1 MMAFKGV
8 RRLALVLGAIAST
21 LWLFS
26 LMVNI
31 KRLDMIEPLGW
42 VLIFLLAGM
51 FFLIP
56 FLLVHGIAWVI
67 RRFREDNNKSN

>member
-1 MMAFKGV
+1 MKASKRV
-8 RRLALVLGAIAST
+8 HRLAVLLGLIAST

-42 VLIFLLAGM
+42 VLIFILTGM
-51 FFLIP
+51 VFLIP
-56 FLLVHGIAWVI
+56 FLLVHGIAWVS
-67 RRFREDNNKSN
+67 RRFREDK

>member
-1 MMAFKGV
+1 MTSKGV
-8 RRLALVLGAIAST
+8 HRLALLLGMIAST
-21 LWLFS
+21 VWLFS

-31 KRLDMIEPLGW
+31 KRFDMIEPLGW
-42 VLIFLLAGM
+42 VLIFVLTGM

-67 RRFREDNNKSN
+67 RRFREDK

>member
-1 MMAFKGV
+1 MKASKRV
-8 RRLALVLGAIAST
+8 HRLAVLLGLIAST

-42 VLIFLLAGM
+42 VLIFILTGM
-51 FFLIP
+51 VFLIP

-67 RRFREDNNKSN
+67 RRFREDK

>member
-1 MMAFKGV
+1 MKASKGV
-8 RRLALVLGAIAST
+8 HRLAVLLGSIASM

-31 KRLDMIEPLGW
+31 KRFDMIEPLGW
-42 VLIFLLAGM
+42 VLIFVLTGM

-67 RRFREDNNKSN
+67 RRFREDK

>member
-1 MMAFKGV
+1 MKASKGV
-8 RRLALVLGAIAST
+8 HRLAVLLGSIAST
-21 LWLFS
+21 VWLFS

-31 KRLDMIEPLGW
+31 KRFDMIEPLGW
-42 VLIFLLAGM
+42 VLIFVLTGM

-67 RRFREDNNKSN
+67 RRFREDK

>member
-1 MMAFKGV
+1 MKASKGV
-8 RRLALVLGAIAST
+8 HTLAMLLGSIAST

-31 KRLDMIEPLGW
+31 KRFDMIEPLGW
-42 VLIFLLAGM
+42 VLIFILTGM
-51 FFLIP
+51 FFFIP

-67 RRFREDNNKSN
+67 RSFREDK